1 MLSFRVHHYDNLF
14 TLNST
19 SAMSLLYECINTVI
33 AVLISISSGMPNH
46 SASIQL
52 CVQKLRILIEDSDQ
66 NLKYLGL
73 LAMSKIL
80 KTHPKSVQ
88 AHKDLILA
96 CLDDKDESIRLRA
109 LDLLYGMV
117 SKKNLMEIVNRL
129 LGHMERAEG
138 SIYRDELLLKV
149 IEICSQESY
158 AHVTNFEWY
167 LTVLVELIQLE
178 SGSKH
183 GSVIAEQLLDV
194 TIRVETVRKFS
205 VNEMSNL
212 IESFPCSSQTS
223 TMYEVL
229 YAAAWIIGEFG
240 DHLETPESALKMLM
254 KERPMLPGH
263 IQAVFVQNSTKLF
276 VRVLE
281 KSAEAGRVD
290 EIRTFVDVLD
300 KKLPH
305 FISSGDI
312 EVQERASSSQII
324 IQLIKSLLGN
334 ELVTTESV
342 QSNQDLLN
350 DVGGEENGNS
360 TTTTSSTL
368 PSGLNELVQELK
380 SLFEGDLIPVA
391 PKAQRKVQLPDGLNL
406 DEWINGPPSE
416 ASSSED
422 EAEDGKDG
430 LFVSTSERVSEKGSR
445 KDSFEPTPDELEKV
459 RNFKESFCSL

>member
-1 MLSFRVHHYDNLF
+1 
-14 TLNST
+14 
-19 SAMSLLYECINTVI
+19 MSLLYECINTVI

-88 AHKDLILA
+88 THKDLILA
-96 CLDDKDESIRLRA
+96 CLEDKDESIRLRA

-138 SIYRDELLLKV
+138 SAYRDELLLKV
-149 IEICSQESY
+149 IEICSQGSY
-158 AHVTNFEWY
+158 QHVTNFEWY

-178 SGSKH
+178 AGSKH
-183 GSVIAEQLLDV
+183 GSVIADQLLDV
-194 TIRVETVRKFS
+194 TIRVESVRKFS
-205 VNEMSNL
+205 VNEMANL
-212 IESFPCSSQTS
+212 IEGFPCSSQTS

-240 DHLETPESALKMLM
+240 DQLEHPNESLKMLL
-254 KERPMLPGH
+254 KDRTALPGH
-263 IQAVFVQNSTKLF
+263 IQAVLVQNSIKLF
-276 VRVLE
+276 IHLLE
-281 KSAEAGRVD
+281 KATENGDVNAMRSV
-290 EIRTFVDVLD
+290 VDVMD
-300 KKLPH
+300 QKLPN

-312 EVQERASSSQII
+312 EVQERASSTQIL

-334 ELVTTESV
+334 ELVSTV
-342 QSNQDLLN
+342 RDVKSNQDLLN
-350 DVGGEENGNS
+350 DVGDVENGNPQ
-360 TTTTSSTL
+360 TTSL
-368 PSGLNELVQELK
+368 PSGLSELIVELRL
-380 SLFEGDLIPVA
+380 LFEGDLIPVA
-391 PKAQRKVQLPDGLNL
+391 PKAQRKVQLPDGLDL

-416 ASSSED
+416 SSSSD
-422 EAEDGKDG
+422 EEENSKDG
-430 LFVSTSERVSEKGSR
+430 LFVSASEKASEKGSR
-445 KDSFEPTPDELEKV
+445 KHSFELSPEDLVKV
-459 RNFKESFCSL
+459 RSRLTWS

>member
-1 MLSFRVHHYDNLF
+1 
-14 TLNST
+14 
-19 SAMSLLYECINTVI
+19 
-33 AVLISISSGMPNH
+33 MPNH

-138 SIYRDELLLKV
+138 SVYRDELLLKV

-158 AHVTNFEWY
+158 THVTNFEWY

-205 VNEMSNL
+205 VNEMANL
-212 IESFPCSSQTS
+212 IDAFPCSSQTS

-240 DHLETPESALKMLM
+240 SQLDNPENALKMLL

-263 IQAVFVQNSTKLF
+263 IQAVFVQNSNKLF
-276 VRVLE
+276 VNILE
-281 KSAEAGRVD
+281 KSGTTGSVD
-290 EIRTFVDVLD
+290 EIRSAVDVMD
-300 KKLPH
+300 QKLPH

-312 EVQERASSSQII
+312 EVQERSSSSQII
-324 IQLIKSLLGN
+324 IHLIKAMLGN
-334 ELVTTESV
+334 ELVTTSSV
-342 QSNQDLLN
+342 KSNQDLLN
-350 DVGGEENGNS
+350 DVGDEENGNTATITATAS
-360 TTTTSSTL
+360 L
-368 PSGLNELVQELK
+368 PSGLSELIQELK

-416 ASSSED
+416 SSSSED
-422 EAEDGKDG
+422 EAGEEDKDG
-430 LFVSTSERVSEKGSR
+430 LFVSTSERASEKGSSR
-445 KDSFEPTPDELEKV
+445 KDSFEPTPEELEKV
-459 RNFKESFCSL
+459 S